1 MNGTTCIDPDS
12 SNTDTNKISFKYS
25 KDNINYYYT
34 LSGP

>member
-1 MNGTTCIDPDS
+1 MNGTICIDP
-12 SNTDTNKISFKYS
+12 SNKLSFKYS

>member
-1 MNGTTCIDPDS
+1 MNGTKCIDPDS
-12 SNTDTNKISFKYS
+12 YNTDTNKISFKYS

>member
-12 SNTDTNKISFKYS
+12 SNTNKISFKYS
-25 KDNINYYYT
+25 KNNINYYYT

>member
-1 MNGTTCIDPDS
+1 MNGTTCIDS
-12 SNTDTNKISFKYS
+12 SNKLSFKYS

>member
-1 MNGTTCIDPDS
+1 MNGTKCIDS
-12 SNTDTNKISFKYS
+12 SDTNKISFKYT

>member
-1 MNGTTCIDPDS
+1 MNGTKCIDS
-12 SNTDTNKISFKYS
+12 SNIDINKISFKYS